1 MEDFTQTMN
10 EEREP
15 RPRFLTTLC
24 VLTFISTGLST
35 ISNLFSLITG
45 PLSDEQ
51 LKDVQVMM
59 MDFADQMKSANMDSV
74 AVVYEKLF
82 RIQEATNANHYVF
95 VLSTLVILGVGIFAA
110 IKMMKGSKL
119 GFHLYIIY
127 SFLSVVQLYFFVSAS
142 TIPTFMVVTNIVFS
156 LLFIFLYSR
165 NLKWMR

>member
-1 MEDFTQTMN
+1 MEDYTQTMN
-10 EEREP
+10 EERGP
-15 RPRFLTTLC
+15 RPGFLTTLC

-35 ISNLFSLITG
+35 ISNLFSLIAG

-51 LKDVQVMM
+51 LKDVQVTMM
-59 MDFADQMKSANMDSV
+59 EFADQMKSANLDSV
-74 AVVYEKLF
+74 AEVYEKLF
-82 RIQEATNANHYVF
+82 RIQEATNANHYAF

-127 SFLSVVQLYFFVSAS
+127 SLLSVVQLYFFVSAS
-142 TIPTFMVVTNIVFS
+142 IIPTFMVVTNLVFA